1 MSELLEKDQVI
12 SVVPQDFKYS
22 NKGKVTGIQ
31 DRTFTMELHHAP
43 EGIEIKKLMEFYSQT
58 KNGML
63 YFSSSAMEIN
73 GNVLTLAIPRK
84 HRFLQRRAFTRI
96 KFIYDMDLIAGG
108 KTYKIKSRDVSA
120 SGMKMVTSEHL
131 DIDSEYDVSINLL
144 DEHYVKCKFE
154 PIKIEKND
162 DGSYTISGRF
172 KDLSN
177 TDKTKLIQFCMRKN
191 VENMNK

>member
-12 SVVPQDFKYS
+12 SLVPQDFKYS
-22 NKGKVTGIQ
+22 NKGRVTGIQ
-31 DRTFTMELHHAP
+31 DRTFTMELFHEP
-43 EGIEIKKLMEFYSQT
+43 DGIEIKKLMEFYSQT

-73 GNVLTLAIPRK
+73 GNLLTLAIPRK
-84 HRFLQRRAFTRI
+84 HRFLQRRSFTRI
-96 KFIYDMDLIAGG
+96 KFIYDMDLIANG
-108 KTYKIKSRDVSA
+108 KTYEIKSRDVSA
-120 SGMKMVTSEHL
+120 SGMKMVTNEHL
-131 DIDSEYDVSINLL
+131 DIDSDYDISINLL

-162 DGSYTISGRF
+162 DETYTISGRF

-177 TDKTKLIQFCMRKN
+177 TDKMKLIQFCIRKN